1 MSLTLEPR
9 FKITRSTTRVKAV
22 TTPRRWLVTRVYLPA
37 LAITAAGAAFIAI
50 GWISRWG
57 GADFAG
63 TLTSLRVV
71 AIGPVSLV
79 IVGLFM
85 IAERVWPAQQGRPL
99 FARGHRQDVLF
110 TVLNATLTLPF
121 VAALSLSFAAV
132 VRARMPWLTFPRF
145 AALPH
150 GLVIAIIF
158 VAMDGCNWAA
168 HLANHRVRALWR
180 FHELHHSQE
189 DMSVL
194 TVFRTHPFVH
204 FVYLVALIP
213 GIVLIANGGIS
224 TALLIAY
231 AGAVGL
237 AHSNIRLGFGPLGR
251 IFVSPNFHRIHHRL
265 EGRQDVNLGFALSI
279 WDHVFKTAVNPTKE
293 TVGIATGLP
302 GRPLIVEH
310 GTARPHHLKVFA
322 AQLAAPFRPLNRE
335 NMVNRYDVSD
345 NASVPR
351 R

>member
-9 FKITRSTTRVKAV
+9 FKITARTARDKGVATSRH
-22 TTPRRWLVTRVYLPA
+22 WLVTRVYLPT
-37 LAITAAGAAFIAI
+37 LAITAAAIVLITI
-50 GWISRWG
+50 GWISQWG
-57 GADFAG
+57 GANFAG

-71 AIGPVSLV
+71 AIGPASLI
-79 IVGLFM
+79 IVGIFM
-85 IAERVWPAQQGRPL
+85 IAERVWPAQQGRSI
-99 FARGHRQDVLF
+99 FARGYRQDMLY

-145 AALPH
+145 AVLPH
-150 GLVIAIIF
+150 ALVIAIIF

-168 HLANHRVRALWR
+168 HLANHRVRTLWR

-224 TALLIAY
+224 TGLLIAY
-231 AGAVGL
+231 AGFVGL

-279 WDHVFKTAVNPTKE
+279 WDHMFKTAVNPTKE
-293 TVGIATGLP
+293 TVGIDTGLP

-310 GTARPHHLKVFA
+310 GTVRPHHLKVFV

-335 NMVNRYDVSD
+335 NMTNRYDVSD
-345 NASVPR
+345 RATVPK
-351 R
+351 